1 MMGLRTVPAFAP
13 SCINQLTMNVA
24 IEIAEERRTA
34 SDPIVCR
41 CLQVTEAALVEALET
56 QPISTLQEVIH
67 CTGAGDGCTA
77 CHRVIREYLRR
88 RSYSSSPSPICSC
101 K

>member
-1 MMGLRTVPAFAP
+1 MD
-13 SCINQLTMNVA
+13 VA
-24 IEIAEERRTA
+24 LEIAVGTRPA
-34 SDPIVCR
+34 QDAIVCR
-41 CLQVTEAALVEALET
+41 CLHVTAAALIEALESR
-56 QPISTLQEVIH
+56 PISTLQEVIH

-77 CHRVIREYLRR
+77 CHRVIREYLQR